1 MIRRMHAF
9 PMAMSIGGKY
19 NIFDIT
25 RESFEIESCNI
36 GLGSKMAM
44 KRFDD
49 MKERFPDA
57 LRAAAQELMEKGL
70 KGIDD
75 IYDMILKKRLQ

>member
-1 MIRRMHAF
+1 
-9 PMAMSIGGKY
+9 MAMSIGGKY

-25 RESFEIESCNI
+25 RESFEIESRNI

-49 MKERFPDA
+49 MKERFTDA
-57 LRAAAQELMEKGL
+57 LRAATQELKEKGL